1 MPKRTDIDSILI
13 IGAGPI
19 VIGQACEFDYSGTQA
34 CKALKAEGY
43 RIILVNSNPATI
55 MTDPELADATY
66 VEPITPEIVAK
77 IIAAERTARP
87 NEKLVLLPTMGG
99 QTALNTALAL
109 ERQGVLAQYDVE
121 LIGARAEAI
130 DKAEDR
136 KLFREAMDRI
146 GLDSPR
152 ASIASSP
159 PIKDENGIITG
170 YDTSVAFADAMR
182 ALEHIGLPAIIRPAF
197 TLGGTGGG
205 VAYNR
210 EEFETIV
217 RSGLDASPVG
227 QILIDESLLGWKEYE
242 MEVVRDKADNCII
255 ICSIENIDPMGV
267 HTGDSITVAPA
278 LTLTDK
284 EYQIMR
290 DASLAVLREIGV
302 ETGGSNVQFAVNP
315 ETGRLVVIEMNPR
328 VSRSSALAS
337 KATGFP
343 IAKVAARLAVGYTL
357 DELDNDIT
365 GGATPA
371 SFEPTIDYVVTK
383 IPRFAFEKFQGAD
396 TTLTTAMRSVG
407 EVMAIGRTFA
417 ESLQKALRSMETGLT
432 GLDDIALEGLGGGDD
447 KNIIRAA
454 IGRPT
459 PDRLLK
465 VAQALR
471 LGLDAD
477 QVYQSCKIDP
487 WFIARIQEILDV
499 EARVKAHGLPTSVEH
514 FRFLKAMGFSDA
526 RLAKL
531 AGKTEADVRDAR
543 LALNV
548 RPVFKRIDTCAAEF
562 ASPTAYMYSTYERG
576 LVLNETDGKD
586 GAPVCEADPSDRE
599 KIIILG
605 GGPNRIGQG
614 IEFDYCCCHA
624 CFALTAAG
632 YETIMVNCN
641 PETVSTD
648 YDTSDRLYFE
658 PLTAEDVLEIIR
670 REQSNGKVKG
680 VIVQFGGQTPLKL
693 ASALEEAGV
702 PILGTSPDAIDL
714 AEDRDR
720 FKALIEKLGLTQPES
735 GIAATPEE
743 AAVIAERV
751 SFPVVIR
758 PSYVLGGRAMEIVHD
773 RAEVDRYIARLSA
786 TLDRPSE
793 LVVSAKRPLL
803 IDRYLADATEVDVDC
818 LCDGKDTF
826 VAGIMEHI
834 EEAGIHS
841 GDSACSLPPYS
852 LSPKIVAE
860 LERQASELALALGV
874 VGLMNVQFAIKD
886 DQVYVLEVNP
896 RASRTVPF
904 VAKVIGLPVA
914 AIAAEVM
921 AGRPL
926 ASFNLKPSKIDHV
939 AVKEAVFPFAR
950 FPGVDPILGP
960 EMRSTG
966 EVMGIDRDFSIAFA
980 KSQLGAGQKLPTSGT
995 VFVSVKDSDK
1005 DRIVAPLRE
1014 LTELGFKVIATRG
1027 TRRHLQA
1034 NGVPCEVVNKVLEGR
1049 PHIVDAM
1056 KNGEVALVFNTT
1068 EGAKAV
1074 SDSKDIRRTALLH
1087 HIPYYTTLAGAVAVT
1102 RAIKALKAD
1111 ILKVAP
1117 LQTYVGRPS

>member
-1 MPKRTDIDSILI
+1 MPKRTDIDAILI

-43 RIILVNSNPATI
+43 RIVLVNSNPATI
-55 MTDPELADATY
+55 MTDPGLADATY
-66 VEPITPEIVAK
+66 IEPITPEIVAK
-77 IIAAERTARP
+77 IIAEERRQRP
-87 NEKLVLLPTMGG
+87 DEKLVLLPTMGG

-109 ERQGVLAQYDVE
+109 ERQGVLAQHGVE
-121 LIGARAEAI
+121 LIGACAEAI

-146 GLDSPR
+146 GLESPR
-152 ASIASSP
+152 AAIASSP
-159 PIKDENGIITG
+159 PLKDANGQIVG
-170 YDTSVAFADAMR
+170 YDTHAGFAEAMR
-182 ALEHIGLPAIIRPAF
+182 ALEEIGLPAIIRPAF

-210 EEFETIV
+210 EEFEQIA

-242 MEVVRDKADNCII
+242 MEVVRDKADNCIV
-255 ICSIENIDPMGV
+255 ICSIENVDPMGV

-315 ETGRLVVIEMNPR
+315 ADGRLVVIEMNPR

-357 DELDNDIT
+357 DELENDIT

-407 EVMAIGRTFA
+407 EAMAIGRTFA

-432 GLDDIALEGLGGGDD
+432 GLDDIELEGLGQGDD
-447 KNIIRAA
+447 KNVIRAA
-454 IGRPT
+454 LGRPT
-459 PDRLLK
+459 PDRILK

-471 LGLDAD
+471 LGVDPE
-477 QVYQSCKIDP
+477 QVHASCKIDP
-487 WFIARIQEILDV
+487 WFIARIEEILDV
-499 EARVKAHGLPTSVEH
+499 EARVVAHGLPQSAEH
-514 FRFLKAMGFSDA
+514 VRFLKSMGFSDA

-531 AGKTEADVRDAR
+531 AGLSEAEVTAAR
-543 LALNV
+543 HALGV

-562 ASPTAYMYSTYERG
+562 ASPTAYMYSTYESG
-576 LVLNETDGKD
+576 LVLSEAGDKAS
-586 GAPVCEADPSDRE
+586 APVCEAAPTDRE
-599 KIIILG
+599 KIVILG

-624 CFALTAAG
+624 CFALTAVG

-670 REQSNGKVKG
+670 REQENGTVKG

-693 ASALEEAGV
+693 AGALEEAGV

-720 FKALIEKLGLTQPES
+720 FKALIERLGLRQPES
-735 GIAATPEE
+735 GIAATPGE
-743 AAVIAERV
+743 AAEIAERV

-818 LCDGKDTF
+818 LSDGRDTF

-852 LSPKIVAE
+852 LSPEIIAE
-860 LERQASELALALGV
+860 LERQARELALALGV

-886 DQVYVLEVNP
+886 GEVYVLEVNP

-914 AIAAEVM
+914 AIAAEIM

-926 ASFNLKPSKIDHV
+926 ASFGLKAADIRHV

-966 EVMGIDRDFSIAFA
+966 EVMGVDRDFSIAFA
-980 KSQLGAGQKLPTSGT
+980 KSQLGAGQKLPTGGT
-995 VFVSVKDSDK
+995 VFVSVKDADK

-1014 LTELGFKVIATRG
+1014 LTEQGFKVIATRG
-1027 TRRHLQA
+1027 TRRHLLA
-1034 NGVPCEVVNKVLEGR
+1034 NGIKCEAVNKVLEGR

-1056 KNGEVALVFNTT
+1056 KNGDVALVFNTT

-1117 LQTYVGRPS
+1117 LQAYVGRA